1 MSGLDRRVL
10 ALSGSLRKASLN
22 SALLRA
28 AGDLAPPGTNLTL
41 FEGLVGVPLFNE
53 DLESGTAPPAVKL
66 LRDEVERADGLL
78 ISTPEYNHSMP
89 GVLKNA
95 LDWLSRPTPSRVLA
109 GKPVAVI
116 GATVGTWGTR
126 LAQAALRQVL
136 FSTESLV
143 MPRTGLF
150 VRSATALFDP
160 SGKLIDSATSA
171 ALRSLMRE
179 FTDWMNLVGPAAL
192 CSDLSSDSPA
202 KHPPAPKLP
211 PSAPQT

>member
-1 MSGLDRRVL
+1 MSGIERRVL

-22 SALLRA
+22 TALLRA
-28 AGDLAPPGTNLTL
+28 AGDAAPSGTKVKL
-41 FEGLVGVPLFNE
+41 FDGLEAVPLFNE
-53 DLESGTAPPAVKL
+53 DLESGTVPPAVKR
-66 LRDEVERADGLL
+66 LRDEIERADGLL
-78 ISTPEYNHSMP
+78 ISTPEYNHSIP

-109 GKPVAVI
+109 GKPVAVM

-143 MPRTGLF
+143 MPRSGLF
-150 VRSATALFDP
+150 VRGATGLFDP

-171 ALRSLMRE
+171 ALGSLMRE

-192 CSDLSSDSPA
+192 HSGVSLDSP
-202 KHPPAPKLP
+202 PV
-211 PSAPQT
+211 

>member
-1 MSGLDRRVL
+1 MSGMQRRVL

-22 SALLRA
+22 TALLRA
-28 AGDLAPPGTNLTL
+28 AGDAAPSGTKVKL
-41 FEGLVGVPLFNE
+41 FDGLEAVPLFNE
-53 DLESGTAPPAVKL
+53 DLESGTVPPAVKR
-66 LRDEVERADGLL
+66 LRDEIERADGLL
-78 ISTPEYNHSMP
+78 ISTPEYNHSIP

-109 GKPVAVI
+109 GKPVAVM

-143 MPRTGLF
+143 MPRSGLF
-150 VRSATALFDP
+150 VRGATGLFDP

-171 ALRSLMRE
+171 ALGSLMRE

-192 CSDLSSDSPA
+192 HSGVSLDSP
-202 KHPPAPKLP
+202 PV
-211 PSAPQT
+211 

>member
-1 MSGLDRRVL
+1 MSGIDRRVL

-28 AGDLAPPGTNLTL
+28 AGDAAPPGTQVMF
-41 FEGLVGVPLFNE
+41 FEGLEAVPLFNE
-53 DLESGTAPPAVKL
+53 DLESGIAPPAVKH

-109 GKPVAVI
+109 GKPVAI
-116 GATVGTWGTR
+116 MGATVGTWGTR

-143 MPRTGLF
+143 MPRSGLFLRGATGLF
-150 VRSATALFDP
+150 DS

-179 FTDWMNLVGPAAL
+179 FADWMNLVEPAAL
-192 CSDLSSDSPA
+192 RSDVSSESPA
-202 KHPPAPKLP
+202 V
-211 PSAPQT
+211 

>member
-1 MSGLDRRVL
+1 MSGMERRVL

-22 SALLRA
+22 TALLRA
-28 AGDLAPPGTNLTL
+28 AGDAAPSGTKVKL
-41 FEGLVGVPLFNE
+41 FDGLEAVPLFNE
-53 DLESGTAPPAVKL
+53 DLESGTVPPAVKR
-66 LRDEVERADGLL
+66 LRDEIERADGLL
-78 ISTPEYNHSMP
+78 ISTPEYNHSIP

-109 GKPVAVI
+109 GKPVAVM

-143 MPRTGLF
+143 MPRSGLF
-150 VRSATALFDP
+150 VRGATGLFDP

-171 ALRSLMRE
+171 ALGSLMRE

-192 CSDLSSDSPA
+192 HSGVSLDSP
-202 KHPPAPKLP
+202 PV
-211 PSAPQT
+211 